1 MSRRKR
7 ITELVDKYKYWDDK
21 DDGSTD
27 SISLLA
33 RDEKRE
39 ISKIF
44 EKELHDPIGKFLI
57 NNNVSYIMEETD
69 D

>member
-1 MSRRKR
+1 MTKEER

-21 DDGSTD
+21 DDDSTD

-33 RDEKRE
+33 RDEKRK

-57 NNNVSYIMEETD
+57 NNSVSYIKKETD